1 MLQNMQYW
9 ALLACLLMLGYF
21 PTKAQQAATGIR
33 FESGLTWKAIREKAK
48 KEKKYIF
55 MDAYTTWCGPCKMMA
70 KSIFPQPQVGSFFN
84 ANFINVK
91 VQLDTT
97 KQDDEE
103 VRRWYQD
110 AHDIMVKYSVRV
122 FPTYLFFSPDGELV
136 HRAVGASDASA
147 FIAKAKNALSPE
159 TQYYTLLKQ
168 YNTGKRDSGFLRR
181 LSSASAEA
189 YDNKRMDEFINAWAS
204 TQQPLLTDNNI
215 RFLSRFVISS
225 TGRAFQ
231 EMLANPAAFDTVMGA
246 GFARKSLRSVIMQED
261 VLPIMYGAKQPV
273 DWSKLS
279 ASLESKYQDLGREIV
294 SFSRVFSLQ
303 QEGNWEEFAKAAVAH
318 MQAYGSQ
325 QSPDELNS
333 LAWAIFQN
341 CDDPALIEQAI
352 EWSKQSLTAGNAAYY
367 DTYANL
373 LYKAGKKQEAIA
385 AQEKAVAIAKANNDD
400 NIDDYTAT
408 LDKMKKGEKT
418 W

>member
-1 MLQNMQYW
+1 
-9 ALLACLLMLGYF
+9 
-21 PTKAQQAATGIR
+21 
-33 FESGLTWKAIREKAK
+33 
-48 KEKKYIF
+48 
-55 MDAYTTWCGPCKMMA
+55 
-70 KSIFPQPQVGSFFN
+70 
-84 ANFINVK
+84 
-91 VQLDTT
+91 
-97 KQDDEE
+97 
-103 VRRWYQD
+103 
-110 AHDIMVKYSVRV
+110 
-122 FPTYLFFSPDGELV
+122 
-136 HRAVGASDASA
+136 
-147 FIAKAKNALSPE
+147 
-159 TQYYTLLKQ
+159 
-168 YNTGKRDSGFLRR
+168 
-181 LSSASAEA
+181 
-189 YDNKRMDEFINAWAS
+189 
-204 TQQPLLTDNNI
+204 
-215 RFLSRFVISS
+215 
-225 TGRAFQ
+225 
-231 EMLANPAAFDTVMGA
+231 
-246 GFARKSLRSVIMQED
+246 MQED

-303 QEGNWEEFAKAAVAH
+303 QEGNWEEFVKAAVAH

>member
-1 MLQNMQYW
+1 MLQNMKSGV
-9 ALLACLLMLGYF
+9 LLAGLLMIGHF
-21 PTKAQQAATGIR
+21 SAKAQPAATGIR
-33 FESGLTWKAIREKAK
+33 FENGLTWKAIREKAK

-97 KQDDEE
+97 KKDDEE

-110 AHDIMVKYSVRV
+110 AHDIMVNYSVRV

-136 HRAVGASDASA
+136 HRAVGASDATA

-159 TQYYTLLKQ
+159 TQYYSLLKQ
-168 YNTGKRDSGFLRR
+168 YNGGKKDSAFLRR
-181 LSSASAEA
+181 LTAASAEA
-189 YDNKRMDEFINAWAS
+189 YDNKKMGEFTNAWAK

-215 RFLSRFVISS
+215 RFLSRFVNSS
-225 TGRAFQ
+225 TDRAFQ
-231 EMLANPAAFDTVMGA
+231 EMLANPAAFDKVMGT
-246 GFARKSLRSVIMQED
+246 GYARKSLRSVIMQED
-261 VLPIMYGAKQPV
+261 VLPIIYGAKQPV
-273 DWSKLS
+273 DWTKLS
-279 ASLESKYQDLGREIV
+279 DSLASKYKDLGKEIV
-294 SFSRVFSLQ
+294 SFSRIFSLQ

-325 QSPDELNS
+325 QSPDDLNS

-341 CDDPALIEQAI
+341 CDDAACIEQAI
-352 EWSKQSLTAGNAAYY
+352 GWSKQSLTATNAAYH

-373 LYKAGKKQEAIA
+373 LYKAGKTQEAIE
-385 AQEKAVAIAKANNDD
+385 AQEKTVAIAKANNDD
-400 NIDDYTAT
+400 SLDDYTAT
-408 LDKMKKGEKT
+408 LEKMKKGEKT